1 MPRVCVRLW
10 GEKTDGKKSDY
21 RDCVPKSICE
31 GTMKKD
37 CSDKK
42 LMEEN
47 KIKECEARCCQSDL
61 CNSAFFTSANV
72 VMMMM
77 FAALSGVM
85 LL

>member
-1 MPRVCVRLW
+1 MPRVSVRLW
-10 GEKTDGKKSDY
+10 GEKTDGKKFEL
-21 RDCVPKSICE
+21 RDCVPKPDCE
-31 GTMKKD
+31 GMKKG
-37 CSDKK
+37 CSDEEIKK
-42 LMEEN
+42 KG

-61 CNSAFFTSANV
+61 CNGAFFTSANV